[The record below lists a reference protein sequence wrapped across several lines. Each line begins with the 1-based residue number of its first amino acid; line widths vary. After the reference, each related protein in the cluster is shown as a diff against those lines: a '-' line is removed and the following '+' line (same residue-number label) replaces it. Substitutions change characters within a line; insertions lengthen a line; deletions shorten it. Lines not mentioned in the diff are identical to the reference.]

1 MTAFEATG
9 KPQPMADGE
18 APAVMLIHGMWSR
31 PHVWDGFR
39 AYFEDQGYKV
49 IVPALR
55 HHEAAADGLP
65 HPELATT
72 SVADYASD
80 IAREIGKLGR
90 KPLVIGHSMGGLI
103 AQLLAARGL
112 ARAVVGL
119 APAQIAG
126 AFNYDLRSSWLF
138 RREFSSW
145 GFWRRPQLPSFE
157 AMRFGALNGMAEA
170 QAEELYG
177 TLVPESGRTLLEIGL
192 WFLDGQRTTWINPA
206 DVCCPMLFLTGT
218 QDRLTP
224 LWLTRRVTDFYDGKA
239 RLEAVEGRGHWLPS
253 EAGWE
258 MLAERAARF
267 FETEAAEMAR
277 SLSPASRALAGEL
290 AAVR

>member
-1 MTAFEATG
+1 MTALETTG
-9 KPQPMADGE
+9 MPQPAAHDD

-39 AYFEDQGYKV
+39 AYFEDRGYKV
-49 IVPALR
+49 IVPTLR
-55 HHEAAADGLP
+55 HHAVSADGRP
-65 HPELATT
+65 HPGLATT
-72 SVADYASD
+72 SVADYVSD

-126 AFNYDLRSSWLF
+126 AFNYDLRTTWIF

-145 GFWRRPQLPSFE
+145 GFWRKPQLPSFE
-157 AMRFGALNGMAEA
+157 AMRFGALNRMSNAEA
-170 QAEELYG
+170 EDLYT

-192 WFLDGQRTTWINPA
+192 WFLDRQRTTWINPA
-206 DVCCPMLFLTGT
+206 DVCCPMLFLTGAE
-218 QDRLTP
+218 DRLTP
-224 LWLTRRVTDFYDGKA
+224 LWLTRHVTEFYEGKA
-239 RLEAVEGRGHWLPS
+239 RLETVADRGHWLPS
-253 EAGWE
+253 EPGWE
-258 MLAERAARF
+258 RLAERAALF
-267 FETEAAEMAR
+267 FETEAADMAR
-277 SLSPASRALAGEL
+277 SLSPQVRALAGEL
-290 AAVR
+290 AAAR

>member
-1 MTAFEATG
+1 MTALETTE
-9 KPQPMADGE
+9 KPHPAARDE
-18 APAVMLIHGMWSR
+18 APAVMFIHGMWSR

-39 AYFEDQGYKV
+39 AYFEDRGYEV

-55 HHEAAADGLP
+55 HHEISADGRP
-65 HPELATT
+65 HPDLATT
-72 SVADYASD
+72 SVGDYASD

-90 KPLVIGHSMGGLI
+90 KPLLIGHSMGGLI
-103 AQLLAARGL
+103 AQLLAARGF

-126 AFNYDLRSSWLF
+126 AFNYDIRSSWLF

-145 GFWRRPQLPSFE
+145 GFWRKPQLPSFE
-157 AMRFGALNGMAEA
+157 AMRFGALNGMTQA

-206 DVCCPMLFLTGT
+206 DVCCPMLFLTGDE
-218 QDRLTP
+218 DRLTP
-224 LWLTRRVTDFYDGKA
+224 LWLTRRVTDFYEGKA
-239 RLEAVEGRGHWLPS
+239 RLEAVAGRGHWLPS
-253 EAGWE
+253 EPGWE
-258 MLAERAARF
+258 RLAERAALF
-267 FETEAAEMAR
+267 FETEAAGMAR

>member
-9 KPQPMADGE
+9 KPQPMADDE
-18 APAVMLIHGMWSR
+18 APVVMLIHGMWSR

-39 AYFEDQGYKV
+39 SYFEDRGYKV
-49 IVPALR
+49 IVPTLR
-55 HHEAAADGLP
+55 HHEAGADGSP
-65 HPELATT
+65 HPDLATT
-72 SVADYASD
+72 SVGDYALD

-90 KPLVIGHSMGGLI
+90 RPLIIGHSMGGLI
-103 AQLLAARGL
+103 AQMLAARGF
-112 ARAVVGL
+112 ARAVVGV

-126 AFNYDLRSSWLF
+126 AFNYDVRSSWIF
-138 RREFSSW
+138 RHEFSSW
-145 GFWRRPQLPSFE
+145 GFWRKPQLPSFE
-157 AMRFGALNGMAEA
+157 AMRFGALNRMKESEAED
-170 QAEELYG
+170 LYA
-177 TLVPESGRTLLEIGL
+177 TLVPESGRALLEIGL
-192 WFLDGQRTTWINPA
+192 WFLDDRRTTWINPA
-206 DVCCPMLFLTGT
+206 DVCCPMLFLTGA

-258 MLAERAARF
+258 QLAERAALF

-277 SLSPASRALAGEL
+277 RLSPQTRALSGQL
-290 AAVR
+290 AAAG